1 MKTLY
6 QFLIVCSLFLLSLQ
20 VNCNNVGITS
30 FSDVEQCMT
39 DNVENSGFTCCF
51 YNGTWKETGFWDRCA
66 EFSKDEVTDHRKE
79 VKKKLLGGNYWSQ
92 VTNDSEIMSNIG
104 LFYCKTDRDARSN
117 YITIG
122 LLAFVSLLFLLF

>member
-20 VNCNNVGITS
+20 DCIKQDIS
-30 FSDVEQCMT
+30 LSIEDCMVEA
-39 DNVENSGFTCCF
+39 VENPGFTCCY
-51 YNGTWKETGFWDRCA
+51 YNGTYKDEKRGYVRQCA

-79 VKKKLLGGNYWSQ
+79 VKKKLLAGNYWSQ
-92 VTNDSEIMSNIG
+92 VTNDSEIMSNIDY
-104 LFYCKTDRDARSN
+104 FYCKTDRDARSN